1 MIDSSSF
8 ILGCEKMFYV
18 LAGLTTAYVRLASLP
33 QHRPAVLSASN
44 VRQE

>member
-8 ILGCEKMFYV
+8 VLGCEKTFYV
-18 LAGLTTAYVRLASLP
+18 LAGLATAYARLARSP
-33 QHRPAVLSASN
+33 QHRPAVLGASN